1 MYTNLKKNHIVSNEV
16 NRAKYKRSRYLF
28 MKYGGQRGLSNRVQV
43 SQSRKNEGELN
54 DISPL

>member
-1 MYTNLKKNHIVSNEV
+1 MFAIKKNHIVSSEV
-16 NRAKYKRSRYLF
+16 NRAKLF
-28 MKYGGQRGLSNRVQV
+28 MKYGGQRGLSNRVQD

>member
-1 MYTNLKKNHIVSNEV
+1 
-16 NRAKYKRSRYLF
+16 
-28 MKYGGQRGLSNRVQV
+28 MKYGGQRGLSNRVQD